1 MPGRHFHS
9 LLSLLDDPGLLRQR
23 LFKERGRRRKQP
35 KPGGF
40 PNAEAAVFHLH
51 EEGQQRAQRLR
62 RQHRVRRRGGAGGR
76 SWRRRRPPVG
86 DGQGRDAQEEEEQE
100 LPQLAQR

>member
-9 LLSLLDDPGLLRQR
+9 LSLLDDPGLLRQR

-40 PNAEAAVFHLH
+40 PNAEAAVLHLH

-62 RQHRVRRRGGAGGR
+62 RQQRVRR
-76 SWRRRRPPVG
+76 
-86 DGQGRDAQEEEEQE
+86 
-100 LPQLAQR
+100 